1 VNRPRVLIADDHQ
14 AIRVG
19 VRDALEEGGC
29 EVVAEADTAYVAV
42 DLALRTR
49 PDACLLD
56 IAMPG
61 SGLWAVREIVD
72 TLPGVRCLM
81 LTVSDSSADLFEALE
96 AGAVGYLLK
105 DVAPEQVPEA
115 VRSALR
121 GETVL
126 SGPLTARVV
135 AALHA
140 APAPTQPVTNTH
152 GRPVTFTNREAD
164 VLELLLTGATTAD
177 IAAQLCVRQ
186 ITVRR
191 HIADAMH
198 KLHVASRSEAVE
210 LLRGQRG
217 NVRAAPRRRD
227 DTRER

>member
-1 VNRPRVLIADDHQ
+1 MRTTPGCSSPTTTRRSGSASD
-14 AIRVG
+14 
-19 VRDALEEGGC
+19 DALEEAGC

-42 DLALRTR
+42 DLALRMR

-56 IAMPG
+56 IAMPAAACG
-61 SGLWAVREIVD
+61 PCGRSST

-105 DVAPEQVPEA
+105 DAAPERVPEA
-115 VRSALR
+115 VRSVLR

-135 AALHA
+135 AALHTT
-140 APAPTQPVTNTH
+140 PATAKPVTNAH

-164 VLELLLTGATTAD
+164 VLELLLTGASTAE
-177 IAAQLCVRQ
+177 
-186 ITVRR
+186 
-191 HIADAMH
+191 IADA
-198 KLHVASRSEAVE
+198 A
-210 LLRGQRG
+210 LRPSDHGSPAHRG
-217 NVRAAPRRRD
+217 RHAQAPGRLA
-227 DTRER
+227 E